1 MKKFAAL
8 TLAAFMA
15 GLLGATPLALAQQTA
30 APAKG
35 ETVIGSVDVT
45 GTVSSVNQKTREVT
59 LEAKDG
65 KKFTFIADPAVAN
78 LPQVKKGDVVTATYT
93 EALAYEVKKGG
104 KAGAESSATA
114 AAAPVGA
121 KPAGAVGQSVTLTVE
136 IAAIDHKV
144 PSVTFK
150 GPGGGTR
157 TVKVQAPEKLQG
169 VKVGDTVEISYV
181 EAVAAKVE
189 MAPKK

>member
-35 ETVIGSVDVT
+35 EVVISSVDVT

-121 KPAGAVGQSVTLTVE
+121 KPAGAAGRQPALRLHASLTHGDLGMDAYAFGAG
-136 IAAIDHKV
+136 AAALRK
-144 PSVTFK
+144 TFA
-150 GPGGGTR
+150 GTDR
-157 TVKVQAPEKLQG
+157 
-169 VKVGDTVEISYV
+169 
-181 EAVAAKVE
+181 
-189 MAPKK
+189 